1 MYISR
6 VRVGVDFVKL
16 DILSVLS
23 STPLKGAGR
32 EKYHEIVFRE
42 LNNTN
47 KVIRIPINGY
57 IQITEYSGIDN
68 SEYSVIYNH
77 YFLNSIKADEF
88 FIRYHRKNQQKN
100 HRKPPLLKKLIQ
112 YLNYLIFLLMLLLIH

>member
-16 DILSVLS
+16 DILGVVSNI
-23 STPLKGAGR
+23 PLKGSKD
-32 EKYHEIVFRE
+32 KYHEIVFRE

-47 KVIRIPINGY
+47 KVIRIPNNGY
-57 IQITEYSGIDN
+57 LQVIEYSGIDN
-68 SEYSVIYNH
+68 SEYSIVYNH
-77 YFLNSIKADEF
+77 YFLNDIKADEF
-88 FIRYHRKNQQKN
+88 FLRNRQKF
-100 HRKPPLLKKLIQ
+100 HRKPPLLKRFLC